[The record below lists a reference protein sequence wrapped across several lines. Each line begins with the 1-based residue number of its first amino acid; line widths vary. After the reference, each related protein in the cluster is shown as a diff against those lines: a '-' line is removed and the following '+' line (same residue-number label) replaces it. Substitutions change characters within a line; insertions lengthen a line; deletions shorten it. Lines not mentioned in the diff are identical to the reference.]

1 MPDIFNSNKIKT
13 GVLRSGFF
21 VARYKLCIAETHFPD
36 N

>member
-1 MPDIFNSNKIKT
+1 MPEILNGNIIKT

-21 VARYKLCIAETHFPD
+21 VARYKLCIAETYFPD